1 MYVRTARDWR
11 MMERQKNDLEASETF
26 VQHFGELSQQAA
38 LNSIEAYT
46 SGGPSVDI
54 ARAWLLQDGEG
65 LNRLTWS
72 EIVGEE
78 EAAKILNAALFSA
91 AQELW
96 SSRDM
101 SAKYRP
107 PLRSVPDT
115 A

>member
-1 MYVRTARDWR
+1 
-11 MMERQKNDLEASETF
+11 MERRKIDLEASEMY
-26 VQHFGELSQQAA
+26 VQYFGELSQQAA

-54 ARAWLLQDGEG
+54 ARAWLLQDREG
-65 LNRLTWS
+65 LDRLTWR
-72 EIVGEE
+72 ETVGAEE
-78 EAAKILNAALFSA
+78 SAKILNAALFSA

-96 SSRDM
+96 NSRDM

-107 PLRSVPDT
+107 QLRSVPDT